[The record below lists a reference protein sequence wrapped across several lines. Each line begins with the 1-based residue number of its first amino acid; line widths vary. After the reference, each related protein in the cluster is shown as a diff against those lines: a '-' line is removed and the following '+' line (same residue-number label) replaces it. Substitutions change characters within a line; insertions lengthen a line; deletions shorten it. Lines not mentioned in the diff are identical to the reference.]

1 VQRACALPF
10 AGINRQKQRSP
21 AGGHWAERTVQQI
34 EKSRH
39 GETSILGVD
48 PRAGQVDANP
58 DKVDRMSQ
66 FKPFEAHAWLRNA
79 HLQTIS
85 GTFLRRKFLLPE
97 GEERLF
103 RVDSETQL
111 KGICHWQRGKPEDSR
126 TPLGQSK
133 DLPLPGKAYNAEGA
147 PPLVFK
153 DGSALFLEDC
163 PRDVP
168 VIVIVHGLEGSSDSN
183 YMRGI
188 ADKAWAHGFHA
199 VRMNQR
205 NCGGTERLTPT
216 LYNSGLSGDYRAVLM
231 ELIAEGFEQIYF
243 AGYSMGGNLVT
254 KMAGEWGA
262 APPKE
267 LRGVCAVC
275 PALDLS
281 ACADALEETEN
292 YLYQRHFVKGLMA
305 RYRRKVALFPER
317 YSRNGFGPIRTVR
330 EFDDEIT
337 APYFGYKDAEDY
349 YEHAGAK
356 RILAQLT
363 VPMLL
368 ITAKDD
374 PFVPYEALLRAG
386 VEKNTALRFMAPEHG
401 GHCGF
406 ISKWEGAERFWA
418 EERIV
423 EFVSE
428 RAKGK

>member
-1 VQRACALPF
+1 
-10 AGINRQKQRSP
+10 
-21 AGGHWAERTVQQI
+21 
-34 EKSRH
+34 
-39 GETSILGVD
+39 
-48 PRAGQVDANP
+48 
-58 DKVDRMSQ
+58 MSASTL
-66 FKPFEAHAWLRNA
+66 KEFEAHGWLRNA
-79 HLQTIS
+79 HLQTIA
-85 GTFLRRKFLLPE
+85 GTFLGRKFLLPE

-103 RVDSETQL
+103 RVDAETQL
-111 KGICHWQRGKPEDSR
+111 KGICHWQRERPQGSR
-126 TPLGQSK
+126 TRPDQSKGWPLQGQSK
-133 DLPLPGKAYNAEGA
+133 DSPSKPEGEA
-147 PPLVFK
+147 
-153 DGSALFLEDC
+153 SAAVHEDC
-163 PRDVP
+163 PRDRP

-183 YMRGI
+183 YVRGI

-216 LYNSGLSGDYRAVLM
+216 LYNSGLSGDYRAVLLG
-231 ELIAEGFEQIYF
+231 LIAEGFEQIYF

-262 APPKE
+262 ARPKE

-305 RYRRKVALFPER
+305 RYRRKVQLFPER
-317 YSRNGFGPIRTVR
+317 YTRNGFGPIRTVR

-337 APYFGYKDAEDY
+337 APYFGYQDAEDY

-428 RAKGK
+428 RAKK